1 MDIIDIFK
9 ENRNEENSVYMKKYM
24 KDKFEFLGIKSSK
37 RKELQKEFF
46 KDIDKKSPIDKTLVN
61 NLWSKN
67 YREYQYL
74 AIDYLIKK
82 KKKLEK
88 EDILFVKEL
97 ITNKSWWDSVD
108 LIASHLLGEICKL
121 YPEIVDEYIIDWSKD
136 ENLWIRRSTIL
147 YQLKYKENVD
157 TNILECVIR
166 NNKEDNDFF
175 IRKAIGWM
183 LREYS
188 KTNKEWVKVFI
199 SENELSKLSIK
210 EASKYL

>member
-9 ENRNEENSVYMKKYM
+9 ENRNEENAVYMKKYM
-24 KDKFEFLGIKSSK
+24 KDKFDFLGIKSSK

-61 NLWSKN
+61 NLWSEN

-82 KKKLEK
+82 KKKLAK
-88 EDILFVKEL
+88 EDILFIKEL

-121 YPEIVDEYIIDWSKD
+121 YPELVDEYIIDWSKD

-157 TNILECVIR
+157 TNILERVIR

-199 SENELSKLSIK
+199 SKNELSKLSIK

>member
-9 ENRNEENSVYMKKYM
+9 ENRNEENAVYMKKYM
-24 KDKFEFLGIKSSK
+24 KDKFDFLGIKSSK

-46 KDIDKKSPIDKTLVN
+46 KDIDKNSPIDKTLVN
-61 NLWSKN
+61 NLWNEN

-82 KKKLEK
+82 KKQLEK
-88 EDILFVKEL
+88 DDILFIKEL

-121 YPEIVDEYIIDWSKD
+121 YPELVDEYIIDWSKD

-157 TNILECVIR
+157 TNILERVIR

-188 KTNKEWVKVFI
+188 KTNKEWVNVFI
-199 SENELSKLSIK
+199 SKNELSKLSIK

>member
-9 ENRNEENSVYMKKYM
+9 ENRNEENAVYMKKYM
-24 KDKFEFLGIKSSK
+24 KDKFDFLGIKSSK

-61 NLWSKN
+61 NLWSEN

-82 KKKLEK
+82 KKKLAK
-88 EDILFVKEL
+88 EDILFIKEL

-157 TNILECVIR
+157 TNILERVIR

-199 SENELSKLSIK
+199 SKNELSKLSIK

>member
-136 ENLWIRRSTIL
+136 ENLWIKRSTIL

>member
-24 KDKFEFLGIKSSK
+24 KDKFDFLGIKSSK

>member
-121 YPEIVDEYIIDWSKD
+121 YPELVDEYIIDWSKD

-157 TNILECVIR
+157 TNILERVIR

>member
-24 KDKFEFLGIKSSK
+24 KDKFDFLGIKSSK

-136 ENLWIRRSTIL
+136 ENLWIKRSTIL

>member
-24 KDKFEFLGIKSSK
+24 KDKFDFLGIKSSK

-82 KKKLEK
+82 KKKLAK
-88 EDILFVKEL
+88 EDILFIKEL

-199 SENELSKLSIK
+199 SKNELSKLSIK

>member
-1 MDIIDIFK
+1 MDTIDIFK
-9 ENRNEENSVYMKKYM
+9 ENRNEENAVYMKKYM
-24 KDKFEFLGIKSSK
+24 KDKFDFLGIKSSK

-46 KDIDKKSPIDKTLVN
+46 KDIDKNSPIDKTLVN
-61 NLWSKN
+61 NLWNEN

-82 KKKLEK
+82 KKQLEK
-88 EDILFVKEL
+88 DDILFIKEL

-121 YPEIVDEYIIDWSKD
+121 CPELVDEYIIDWSKD

-157 TNILECVIR
+157 TNVLEIVIR

-175 IRKAIGWM
+175 IKKAIGWM

-199 SENELSKLSIK
+199 SKNELSKLSIK

>member
-9 ENRNEENSVYMKKYM
+9 ENRNEENAVYMKKYM
-24 KDKFEFLGIKSSK
+24 KDKFDFLGIKSSK

-61 NLWSKN
+61 NLWSEN

-82 KKKLEK
+82 KKKLAK
-88 EDILFVKEL
+88 EDILFIKEL

-121 YPEIVDEYIIDWSKD
+121 YPELVDEYIIDWSKD

-157 TNILECVIR
+157 TNILERVIR

-188 KTNKEWVKVFI
+188 KTNKEWVNVFI
-199 SENELSKLSIK
+199 SKSELSKLSIK

>member
-9 ENRNEENSVYMKKYM
+9 ENRNEENAVYMKKYM
-24 KDKFEFLGIKSSK
+24 KDKFDFLGIKSSK

-46 KDIDKKSPIDKTLVN
+46 KDIDKKSLIDKTLVN
-61 NLWSKN
+61 NLWSEN
-67 YREYQYL
+67 YREYQYV

-82 KKKLEK
+82 KKKLAK
-88 EDILFVKEL
+88 DDILFIKKL

-121 YPEIVDEYIIDWSKD
+121 YPELVDEYIIDWSKD
-136 ENLWIRRSTIL
+136 ENLWIRRSAIL

-157 TNILECVIR
+157 TNTLERVIR

-199 SENELSKLSIK
+199 SKNELSKLSIK

>member
-9 ENRNEENSVYMKKYM
+9 ENRNEENAVYMKKYM
-24 KDKFEFLGIKSSK
+24 KDKFDFLGIKSSK

-61 NLWSKN
+61 NLWSEN

-82 KKKLEK
+82 KKKLAK
-88 EDILFVKEL
+88 EDILFIKEL

-121 YPEIVDEYIIDWSKD
+121 YPELVDEYIIDWSKG

-157 TNILECVIR
+157 TNILERVIR

-175 IRKAIGWM
+175 IRKAIGCM

-199 SENELSKLSIK
+199 SKNELSKLSIK